1 VNRIQNGAQIGIRQA
16 RSADRDAIRDFL
28 TGLSPQTRYQR
39 FFTGAPGASAATLR
53 RLAGDGDHIDAVV
66 ATVADTIIGHAMA
79 ADTTDPAGLHMTEI
93 GVAVTDGQQGQGVG
107 SALTRALAARA
118 RARGVTTVA
127 MDVLAENRRVL
138 AMIAGAWPAA
148 DYELSGAFV
157 TVHAALARP
166 REERTRRVA
175 AEGIAAEGIAAGLL
189 RVD

>member
-1 VNRIQNGAQIGIRQA
+1 VNRIQDEAPIGIRQA
-16 RSADRDAIRDFL
+16 CSADRDAIRDFL
-28 TGLSPQTRYQR
+28 TGLSAQTRYQR

-93 GVAVTDGQQGQGVG
+93 GVAVTDGRQGQGVG

-127 MDVLAENRRVL
+127 MDVLADNRKVL

-157 TVHAALARP
+157 TVHAALARR
-166 REERTRRVA
+166 REPARPERECGSPA
-175 AEGIAAEGIAAGLL
+175 GEGHLPQSVL
-189 RVD
+189 D